1 MMGLLVGNAGVG
13 CTNPLFYILL
23 IYIMSTGNPEV
34 GASLGFV
41 HGMGRAIPLIL
52 VATLAI
58 VGFNPTKSILAKRA
72 KVEKISGFIM
82 IVLGTFLIINGVPEG
97 QQWFMGVFLH
107 TVWNDFVKSANLPE
121 QFIIQ
126 MLPQEPINATEQNS
140 VAITDHSYHKTA
152 VGEMQ
157 SLTSKKDYILHF
169 WWEPKEVLVKNKDIM
184 FNIMFHDPKTDLLIK
199 DITYDLE
206 IYQNGKLLESRP
218 NIYTLIGY
226 DKQNFRFFTTGETS
240 VMIKK
245 INGKDTGGEFLFSVS
260 EPMTDIVPILHGSV
274 PRYPLELTPIFM
286 GILIMF
292 PIIWYTIKNRE
303 KVADI

>member
-1 MMGLLVGNAGVG
+1 
-13 CTNPLFYILL
+13 
-23 IYIMSTGNPEV
+23 
-34 GASLGFV
+34 
-41 HGMGRAIPLIL
+41 
-52 VATLAI
+52 
-58 VGFNPTKSILAKRA
+58 
-72 KVEKISGFIM
+72 
-82 IVLGTFLIINGVPEG
+82 
-97 QQWFMGVFLH
+97 
-107 TVWNDFVKSANLPE
+107 VWNDFVKSANLPE

-140 VAITDHSYHKTA
+140 VAITDHSYHKPA

-260 EPMTDIVPILHGSV
+260 EPMTDIAPILHGSV

-303 KVADI
+303 KVANI